1 MRRNLPG
8 TDRHD
13 AYFDAVKSADRS
25 VDAQISAI
33 RRREDAGEYTSRE
46 AADARIE
53 ALEAHLAT
61 LRQLREEH
69 LGGD

>member
-1 MRRNLPG
+1 
-8 TDRHD
+8 
-13 AYFDAVKSADRS
+13 VKAADRS

-33 RRREDAGEYTSRE
+33 RRREDADEYTSKE

-69 LGGD
+69 LGGS